1 MKIYEDDDFFIESE
15 KSEIPWLKI
24 FTKIEH
30 KELSELPKPLRLK
43 LFELYDIVELEML
56 STFKPHKINMA
67 SFANILPRV
76 HLHVMARY
84 QNDSYFP
91 NPMWGEKQR
100 EAKLE
105 LPDFELFYAK
115 LQKTLEGFNS

>member
-1 MKIYEDDDFFIESE
+1 
-15 KSEIPWLKI
+15 
-24 FTKIEH
+24 
-30 KELSELPKPLRLK
+30 
-43 LFELYDIVELEML
+43 
-56 STFKPHKINMA
+56 MA

-105 LPDFELFYAK
+105 LPEFELFYAK